1 MFWGTEEENNI
12 NKILDKE
19 NLDLYEILGD
29 PYCIEEI
36 RISNSRLLEFFT
48 RNDIMIAMLD
58 EILFTTSDGSEDVSM
73 DKQYFYAQKALNAF
87 SAFSENV
94 LSKYLDDEN
103 IAVSV
108 AEYLLIE
115 HEKKNSLTI
124 SFYVAILDTLFRNC
138 LSTMIEFIKSTR
150 LLEGLIRNIHYSSVV
165 EFFNNIFGYVTVT
178 SKNIELQAILDD
190 QHITERL
197 FVTFTKQKDALVY
210 KNVGQVLIS
219 FAEQLHEVYRLSA
232 NVNDD
237 ILLKKIYEKSQW
249 GKLLDILTNV
259 NLSNIVVLHPIC
271 EMLTSLLDIFIDEKN
286 PSQLYNYNSCK
297 DQQDISGVYDI
308 FEYDKLDDI
317 IRNKDHVGEAYKYD
331 VCRYISTYTGKLFL
345 IMKTIREKEISSG
358 DRICTG
364 IMSLLAG
371 TFNSSDPIVHV
382 NGMNCLCDDD
392 IVGAVFDFFHSLPSL
407 SHIPFLQCAFKA
419 FLRNILF
426 YANEEGEPVLIDLLL
441 NTFTL
446 PDILLNEIEE
456 VEKNEKTAHN
466 MSLAFYISL
475 LKIIYDGSNYSS
487 RKSEIGN
494 ILVSRNIYSN
504 IREVFKKY
512 PQYIFQDF
520 FNEYDSDYENSI
532 LQPRNNLVKPKRKL
546 THRFPNGES
555 FVTTVER

>member
-1 MFWGTEEENNI
+1 MFWGNEEENSI
-12 NKILDKE
+12 NKLLDKE
-19 NLDLYEILGD
+19 DLDLYEILGD

-48 RNDIMIAMLD
+48 KNDTMIAMLD
-58 EILFTTSDGSEDVSM
+58 EILFTTSDGSDDISM
-73 DKQYFYAQKALNAF
+73 DKQYFYSQKALNAF
-87 SAFSENV
+87 TAFSESI
-94 LSKYLDDEN
+94 LLKYLEDDN
-103 IAVSV
+103 IAISV

-124 SFYVAILDTLFRNC
+124 SFYTTILDTLFRNC
-138 LSTMIEFIKSTR
+138 LSTMMEFIKSTR

-165 EFFNNIFGYVTVT
+165 EFFNNMFGYVTVT

-197 FVTFTKQKDALVY
+197 FVTFTKKKDPLVY

-219 FAEQLHEVYRLSA
+219 FAEQLHEVYRLSG

-237 ILLKKIYEKSQW
+237 ILLKKIYDKSQW
-249 GKLLDILTNV
+249 EKLLNILTNV
-259 NLSNIVVLHPIC
+259 DLPNIEVLYPIS
-271 EMLTSLLDIFIDEKN
+271 EVLTNLLDIFIDEKN
-286 PSQLYNYNSCK
+286 PSQLYNYNSSK
-297 DQQDISGVYDI
+297 DQQDISGVYDT
-308 FEYDKLDDI
+308 FEYEKLNNI
-317 IRNKDHVGEAYKYD
+317 IMNKEHVGEGYKYD
-331 VCRYISTYTGKLFL
+331 VCRYVSTYTGKLFL
-345 IMKTIREKEISSG
+345 MMKTVKEKKIPLG

-364 IMSLLAG
+364 IMLLLAG

-392 IVGAVFDFFHSLPSL
+392 LVGAVFDFFHSLPLS

-426 YANEEGEPVLIDLLL
+426 YANEKEEPVLIDLLL

-456 VEKNEKTAHN
+456 VEKNEKIEHN

-475 LKIIYDGSNYSS
+475 LKIIYDGSCYSS
-487 RKSEIGN
+487 RKSEIEN
-494 ILVSRNIYSN
+494 ILSSRDLYFNIKE
-504 IREVFKKY
+504 IFRKY
-512 PQYIFQDF
+512 PQYIFQDIF
-520 FNEYDSDYENSI
+520 SDFDNDYENLIS
-532 LQPRNNLVKPKRKL
+532 QPRNNVAKPKRKL
-546 THRFPNGES
+546 THRFPDGEF
-555 FVTTVER
+555 FVKVVER